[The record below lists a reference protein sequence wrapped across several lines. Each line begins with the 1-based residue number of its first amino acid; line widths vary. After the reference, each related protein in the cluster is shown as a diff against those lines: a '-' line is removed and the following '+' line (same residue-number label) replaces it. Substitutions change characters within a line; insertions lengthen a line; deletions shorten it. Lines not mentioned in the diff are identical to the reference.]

1 MTETPRNATASRV
14 QRQSE
19 ANRSG
24 HIVAILFVALA
35 LRLIHLDSI
44 RQHAFVGLP
53 EMGPDAAYNHQWATN
68 APPDCIAS
76 APRSYYVSP
85 LYPELLRGLY
95 SLTGPQPT
103 AARLIAALLGAV
115 TPILIYRITTRLH
128 SRGAGVIAGLCA
140 ACYSAFIFHEGTL
153 TKEAILPFLTALALD
168 RLLVAVESDERP
180 FRHYFV
186 AGAVFGLLCLVRPNL
201 LLFVALVGIWLV
213 ASRGM
218 GTTTARI
225 RKAVVLGAGALVAIS
240 PATIR
245 NAWYAHDF
253 ILMNSSGGLVFC
265 GGNARTSDGHYHGM
279 PGISGTVLGEQID
292 AKRIAELS
300 TGRSL
305 KDSEVSTFW
314 YRKGLEEIRAD
325 WPRWFGSMWR
335 KFQLALNDLE
345 IPHAE
350 HFYFARTWSAALGL
364 PLPTFGFILPF
375 AILGAFTSRREWPRS
390 LVLNLFALCL
400 VLTLCMFYVSDRFRL
415 PLAIV
420 AIPYA
425 ACGAAW
431 VWQVLRTRRWLHLVW
446 ATCLLGLL
454 AAGTFQSVGLPV
466 RTDFSV
472 PLINA
477 ANYFLDHDRPQDA
490 LPVLRRVETNNW
502 RRAEL
507 YESLGRCLILLGNPS
522 DACKALDRA
531 IEMGPGRYQGYFLR
545 GQAHLEMGQ
554 TDDAVTD
561 FQSCLA
567 IKPHGAETHYYLGA
581 LYRRLGNYDSA
592 RNHLTSAL
600 NFQPELIPAHIEMAR
615 VESLTGNHGRAKE
628 ILGDALA
635 RYPADQRLRD
645 ELASL
650 SSTQPA
656 PSQP

>member
-1 MTETPRNATASRV
+1 MTETPPNATDTRV
-14 QRQSE
+14 QRQSDGI
-19 ANRSG
+19 RSG

-95 SLTGPQPT
+95 SLVGPLPT
-103 AARLIAALLGAV
+103 AARLIQALLGAL

-128 SRGAGVIAGLCA
+128 SSGAGLIAGLCA

-168 RLLVAVESDERP
+168 RLLVAVESDERSY
-180 FRHYFV
+180 RHYVV

-201 LLFVALVGIWLV
+201 LLFVALVGVWLV

-218 GTTTARI
+218 GPTTARI
-225 RKAVVLGAGALVAIS
+225 RKAFVLGAGVLVAIS
-240 PATIR
+240 PVTIR

-253 ILMNSSGGLVFC
+253 VLMNSSGGLMFYEGNVQ
-265 GGNARTSDGHYHGM
+265 GGAGYYQGM
-279 PGISGTVLGEQID
+279 PGISGTVLGEQVD
-292 AKRIAELS
+292 ARRIAESL

-305 KDSEVSTFW
+305 KDSEVSSYW
-314 YRKGLEEIRAD
+314 YQKGLEEINAD
-325 WPRWFGSMWR
+325 WPRWLGSMWR

-364 PLPTFGFILPF
+364 PLPTFGVILPF

-400 VLTLCMFYVSDRFRL
+400 VLTLCMFYVSDRYRL
-415 PLAIV
+415 PLVIV

-431 VWQVLRTRRWLHLVW
+431 IWQVVRTHGWLHLIW

-454 AAGTFQSVGLPV
+454 YAATFQSVGLPV

-490 LPVLRRVETNNW
+490 LPLLRRVETNNW

-507 YESLGRCLILLGNPS
+507 YESLGRCLILLGNPA

-545 GQAHLEMGQ
+545 GQAHLALGQ

-567 IKPHGAETHYYLGA
+567 IKPHGAEAHYYLGA
-581 LYRRLGNYDSA
+581 LYRRLGNYDAA
-592 RNHLTSAL
+592 RKHLTSAL
-600 NFQPELIPAHIEMAR
+600 TYQPELIPAHIEMSR
-615 VESLTGNHGRAKE
+615 VESLTGNDARAE
-628 ILGDALA
+628 AILRDALKQ
-635 RYPADQRLRD
+635 YPSDQRLRD

-650 SSTQPA
+650 SSKVN
-656 PSQP
+656 